1 MLVTEFFAGAVEIGE
16 ADVDDTVIDQGLVMI
31 RTLWDAGIAH
41 RDIKP
46 GNLMVRSG
54 ELLLIDVAF
63 VQVLPSPWRQAVDLG
78 NMMLVLAVRTDPQRV
93 YRRALAYFTEDE
105 LAEAFAATRGVASP
119 TQLRAFMKRDPR
131 DLLGTFRALAPP
143 RKPIVLQRWSIGR
156 VALAVAMLAIITA
169 AVGETGNA
177 FFPAAENLGAYAPSC
192 GTGHSMILSAQ
203 AVPSAALLPCIAAL
217 PAGWSVGGTDI
228 ASGRASLWLDSDR
241 AGPRAVTVTLT
252 ATCDTSGAQQ
262 IPSDQPGTRRFE
274 HPLSLAPQFSGLRFY
289 TFPGGC
295 VTYRFSF
302 AQGTSPAL
310 AVAVDNALAFQ
321 SRSTL
326 VNYVRHTEGLMLCG
340 RGAACPR

>member
-1 MLVTEFFAGAVEIGE
+1 
-16 ADVDDTVIDQGLVMI
+16 
-31 RTLWDAGIAH
+31 
-41 RDIKP
+41 
-46 GNLMVRSG
+46 
-54 ELLLIDVAF
+54 
-63 VQVLPSPWRQAVDLG
+63 
-78 NMMLVLAVRTDPQRV
+78 MLVLAVRTDPQRV
-93 YRRALAYFTEDE
+93 YRRALAYFTEAE

-131 DLLGTFRALAPP
+131 DLLGEFRALAPQRP
-143 RKPIVLQRWSIGR
+143 PIVLQRWNIRR
-156 VALAVAMLAIITA
+156 VALAAAMLAVITA
-169 AVGETGNA
+169 AVWETGNA
-177 FFPAAENLGAYAPSC
+177 FLPAAKNLGAYAPSC

-228 ASGRASLWLDSDR
+228 ASGRASFWLDSDR

-295 VTYRFSF
+295 ATYRFSF

-340 RGAACPR
+340 RDAACPR